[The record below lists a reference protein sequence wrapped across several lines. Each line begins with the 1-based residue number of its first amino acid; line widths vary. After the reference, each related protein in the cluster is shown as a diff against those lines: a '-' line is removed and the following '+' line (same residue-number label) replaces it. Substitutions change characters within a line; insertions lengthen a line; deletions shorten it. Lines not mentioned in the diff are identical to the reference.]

1 MAAFQ
6 KQRGRQETG
15 TLTKYISKEKIIKEK
30 RWTTIKKQCKWK
42 DMCEKKEMNN
52 KKHVTWKEIE
62 IRGLEMKRNVNNVV
76 MLVDRGHSWRCDCKC
91 NRACR
96 HDLRWLQQ
104 GTRGVQRC
112 ENYTLCNRD
121 HWHFRHTTGLSG
133 PLVWPVVD
141 GRLITFT
148 LSELKDGT
156 FQRVRHFHQLGLR
169 LAVVCFR
176 TGRSTV
182 SQRGT
187 QCCCDALSSVICTM
201 YSTEIFFSF
210 AFFTPTTLATN
221 FGSGYKVHQTL
232 ESVLVPCMRAL
243 SLCFVTVGSALTPSW
258 SPLVND
264 EAELWLH
271 PFRILRSLVV
281 LTCLLH
287 ISTMAGSLE
296 RFFSVFIRF
305 SIAHPPARVN
315 VGERM
320 KEKERERRALLSFF
334 GSFESFWCQAWCA
347 CGARV
352 FLPFFV
358 PWENFQCVDLTLC
371 MVREV
376 ASNAPAHVIISFRDG
391 ASSPASMSTSKQTNN
406 AATTRDFESA
416 WRKSISVKTR
426 KMVNNAWAR
435 QRQEKTLVGRIAIL
449 MWQSF
454 VIYGVEAKDWSNHLV
469 AVCLSVC
476 FFRVRLCLFVSVCV
490 CLRVS
495 VRLLR
500 SIVPYLIHQFV
511 FNFFVDT
518 HLFFVKKTL
527 SVYSRQKAERPNFLV
542 FSICFSL
549 LVSIKV

>member
-1 MAAFQ
+1 M
-6 KQRGRQETG
+6 
-15 TLTKYISKEKIIKEK
+15 K
-30 RWTTIKKQCKWK
+30 RHVW
-42 DMCEKKEMNN
+42 KKEMNN

-121 HWHFRHTTGLSG
+121 HWHSLHTTGLSS

-320 KEKERERRALLSFF
+320 KEKERERRALLNFF

-391 ASSPASMSTSKQTNN
+391 ASSPASVSTSKQTDN
-406 AATTRDFESA
+406 AATTRDFEC
-416 WRKSISVKTR
+416 WKKEH
-426 KMVNNAWAR
+426 KC
-435 QRQEKTLVGRIAIL
+435 QDP
-449 MWQSF
+449 
-454 VIYGVEAKDWSNHLV
+454 KDGEQ
-469 AVCLSVC
+469 CLSKTKAGENSGGAHSDTDVTIVRYIWCTSERLIEPPGSCVFVC
-476 FFRVRLCLFVSVCV
+476 VCASVSVCV
-490 CLRVS
+490 CLCLSVCVS
-495 VRLLR
+495 CVCLSVSSVQL
-500 SIVPYLIHQFV
+500 YLILSISSCLIFFLLIHICF
-511 FNFFVDT
+511 FWEKNFECLLKTKSWKTKLFSVQ
-518 HLFFVKKTL
+518 HLFFAFGI
-527 SVYSRQKAERPNFLV
+527 Y
-542 FSICFSL
+542 
-549 LVSIKV
+549 